1 MRLLVLDHF
10 FGQDIESLAAALAPG
25 DELSTLPYDLL
36 RSEALRVFP
45 EEVAD
50 GLEPFA
56 RPELEPQRREWARR
70 LRTILEEQFM
80 RAPFDAFV
88 CPSDIFFYV
97 RAAPEICH
105 DLGVPFVVVQ
115 KETTI
120 SGLIMD
126 FADTVRAYAP
136 PIADHMTVCGERL
149 KEFWIRAGADAAK
162 VSVIGQPRFDYYR
175 HPDRW
180 PEDLGYRGS
189 GPIALFL
196 SYHVDHHH
204 PSEGQGIP
212 VWAALHQ
219 QTEDELWKLA
229 RRGWRVL
236 VKPHPQQPWQAE
248 RRRIRREVGDL
259 LGRSVHLVDPMADAR
274 KLIAGCDVLVGFQST
289 AMIEAMLARK
299 PVVYTGWDEESQGI
313 SSQLIPFAEWDDL
326 VHVVRDREQVV
337 ATIEAARGRAYDAAE
352 AARADEIVERYLGRI
367 DGDASEHTVGVLRNL
382 VTDWEGRR
390 TPQVERRREQLA
402 GRRPTPHPIRGAR
415 TVVRRLRPRVGAILG
430 R

>member
-10 FGQDIESLAAALAPG
+10 FGQDIESLRTALAPG
-25 DELSTLPYDLL
+25 DELRTLPYDLL

-56 RPELEPQRREWARR
+56 RPEFEPQRRDWARR
-70 LRTILEEQFM
+70 LRAILEEQFM
-80 RAPFDAFV
+80 RAPYDAFV

-97 RAAPEICH
+97 RAAPEACH

-149 KEFWIRAGADAAK
+149 KDFWVRAGADPAK
-162 VSVIGQPRFDYYR
+162 VSVVGQPRFDLYR
-175 HPDRW
+175 HPERW
-180 PEDLGYRGS
+180 PDDLGYGEG

-212 VWAALHQ
+212 VWATLHQ

-229 RRGWRVL
+229 RSGWRVL

-274 KLIAGCDVLVGFQST
+274 KLIVGCDVLVGFQST

-299 PVVYTGWDEESQGI
+299 PVVYTGWDEESHGI
-313 SSQLIPFAEWDDL
+313 ASQLIPFADWDDI
-326 VHVVRDREQVV
+326 VHVVRDREQML
-337 ATIEAARGRAYDAAE
+337 ATIEAARDSTYDAGQR
-352 AARADEIVERYLGRI
+352 ARADAIVQQYLGRI
-367 DGDASEHTVGVLRNL
+367 DGDAAVRTVAVLRDL
-382 VTDWEGRR
+382 VTQWELGRTAAVWR
-390 TPQVERRREQLA
+390 HREQLA
-402 GRRPTPHPIRGAR
+402 ARRPAPHPIRAAR
-415 TVVRRLRPRVGAILG
+415 TAARRLRPRLGAILG